1 MTFGYKAVVTATTD
15 WQQVIYILYMC
26 ERARP
31 RQERVGGGG
40 GGDTYI
46 IDYTMELPFMN
57 KYTFTAGGGG
67 GGRRKQDIKEMG
79 GGTGVCNYGKI

>member
-1 MTFGYKAVVTATTD
+1 
-15 WQQVIYILYMC
+15 MC

-46 IDYTMELPFMN
+46 IDYTMELTFMN

-67 GGRRKQDIKEMG
+67 GGEDKTGTKKYGRRDRS
-79 GGTGVCNYGKI
+79 V

>member
-40 GGDTYI
+40 RRHLYNRLYNGVNIHEQIHFYSWGR
-46 IDYTMELPFMN
+46 
-57 KYTFTAGGGG
+57 G
-67 GGRRKQDIKEMG
+67 GGRRRQDIKDMG
-79 GGTGVCNYGKI
+79 GGTGVCNYERI

>member
-31 RQERVGGGG
+31 RQERVGEGGG
-40 GGDTYI
+40 RRHLY
-46 IDYTMELPFMN
+46 IDYTMELTFM
-57 KYTFTAGGGG
+57 KRYTFTAGGGG
-67 GGRRKQDIKEMG
+67 GGEDR
-79 GGTGVCNYGKI
+79 T